1 MARTPYAA
9 TSDVE
14 SLLSGVVLSATSRP
28 TASQVANLLVLASN
42 ELDSLLSLSD
52 YAVPIP
58 TAASVSLEMV
68 RSWVSIGAAY
78 KTAMAMPQGKESKH
92 ADFYGGEWKAIL
104 ESVGAGQRY
113 LPDAARMGT
122 KMPRHAEPDSAR
134 ADNGPVF
141 TRAESQ
147 TLR

>member
-1 MARTPYAA
+1 MSRTPYAA

-42 ELDSLLSLSD
+42 ELDSMLGLVD
-52 YAVPIP
+52 YSVPIP
-58 TAASVSLEMV
+58 TSATASIEMA
-68 RSWVSIGAAY
+68 RSWTSIGAAY
-78 KTAMAMPQGKESKH
+78 KTAMSMPQGKESKH
-92 ADFYGGEWKAIL
+92 AEVYGAEWRAIL
-104 ESVGAGQRY
+104 QGIEAGQRY
-113 LPDAARMGT
+113 LPDAAREGS
-122 KMPRHAEPDSAR
+122 KMPRHAE
-134 ADNGPVF
+134 ADTADPEGNPVF